1 MCLAFPGRVAEVRGD
16 FAKIDFGGGTTKD
29 QINISHVEAKDGD
42 YVLIH
47 AGYAIQVLDLE
58 EAENMLKYWQNNVS
72 WKCER
77 CDIVDE
83 CSMGEIVKD
92 VNFKTKASFRSGV
105 K

>member
-1 MCLAFPGRVAEVRGD
+1 MCLAFPGRVIEVKDD

-29 QINISHVEAKDGD
+29 NINISHVEANVGD

-58 EAENMLKYWQNNVS
+58 EAENMLRYWQNNVS

-77 CDIVDE
+77 CEVMDE
-83 CSMGEIVKD
+83 CSMGTIVKD
-92 VNFKTKASFRSGV
+92 VNFKTNASFRE